1 MREILFRGK
10 RVDNDEWAIGYY
22 VFQRKRSGAFGQTI
36 TETDFDTYY
45 IVTKDGQ
52 SYPVYPETVG
62 QYTGFTDKN
71 GKKIFEGDI
80 CKESIETYVK
90 KWENKGIIEKSY
102 GAFGLASFDKKHF
115 LAFINSSIYV
125 SHYEFIG
132 KIYYNPELLED
143 EE

>member
-10 RVDNDEWAIGYY
+10 RVDNGEWIEGDLL
-22 VFQRKRSGAFGQTI
+22 RSRGKCYI
-36 TETDFDTYY
+36 HKHTDPFDYLGELSGFIKMY
-45 IVTKDGQ
+45 EV
-52 SYPVYPETVG
+52 VPETVG

-115 LAFINSSIYV
+115 LAFINASIYIR
-125 SHYEFIG
+125 HYEVIG
-132 KIYYNPELLED
+132 NIYDNPELLED

>member
-10 RVDNDEWAIGYY
+10 RIDNGEWVEGDLLQNIDCIKIREHEKSIKAIAKSF
-22 VFQRKRSGAFGQTI
+22 V
-36 TETDFDTYY
+36 
-45 IVTKDGQ
+45 
-52 SYPVYPETVG
+52 VYPETVG

-80 CKESIETYVK
+80 CKKSIETYVK

-115 LAFINSSIYV
+115 LAFINASIYV
-125 SHYEFIG
+125 RHYEVIG
-132 KIYYNPELLED
+132 NIYDNLLNFWR
-143 EE
+143 

>member
-10 RVDNDEWAIGYY
+10 RIDNGEWVEGDLLQNIDCIKIREHEKSIKAIAKSF
-22 VFQRKRSGAFGQTI
+22 V
-36 TETDFDTYY
+36 
-45 IVTKDGQ
+45 
-52 SYPVYPETVG
+52 VYPETVG

-90 KWENKGIIEKSY
+90 KWENNGIIEKSY

-115 LAFINSSIYV
+115 LAFINASIYV
-125 SHYEFIG
+125 RHYEVIG
-132 KIYYNPELLED
+132 NIYDNPELLEVIK
-143 EE
+143 